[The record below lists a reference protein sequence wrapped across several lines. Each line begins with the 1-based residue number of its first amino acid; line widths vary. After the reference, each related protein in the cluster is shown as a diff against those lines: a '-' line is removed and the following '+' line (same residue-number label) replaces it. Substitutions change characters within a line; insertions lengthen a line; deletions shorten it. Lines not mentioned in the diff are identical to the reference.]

1 MTWTEAVPL
10 SQLKNILF
18 TYNMKEWLLAVA
30 VKIVVKTFSQFQ
42 IRYEYHG
49 IMSSRFIIT
58 WLSFVDAILDCKW
71 LGKSLRFQLASI
83 RDLLIFLTILSPWQ
97 FPDFSV

>member
-30 VKIVVKTFSQFQ
+30 VKIVVNTFSQFQ

-49 IMSSRFIIT
+49 IMCSRFIIT
-58 WLSFVDAILDCKW
+58 WLSFVDAILDYKW

>member
-1 MTWTEAVPL
+1 MVPL

-30 VKIVVKTFSQFQ
+30 VKIVVKTFSQFK

-49 IMSSRFIIT
+49 IMCSRFKIT

-71 LGKSLRFQLASI
+71 LARKI
-83 RDLLIFLTILSPWQ
+83 PELSTCV
-97 FPDFSV
+97 DS